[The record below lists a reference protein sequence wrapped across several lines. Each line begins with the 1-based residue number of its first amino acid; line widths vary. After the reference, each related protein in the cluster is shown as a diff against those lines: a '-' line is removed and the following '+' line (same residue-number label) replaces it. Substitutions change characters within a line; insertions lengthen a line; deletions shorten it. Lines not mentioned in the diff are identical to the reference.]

1 MNSIRH
7 FFQLDIVKEIIW
19 TLIIFIASMA
29 WSLAMMLCIDFMFFA
44 YNGITFLQF
53 ATAALIIAIIIT
65 AYHIYTTAKKY
76 KKGDKSVL

>member
-1 MNSIRH
+1 MNSIKH

-19 TLIIFIASMA
+19 TLVIFIASMG
-29 WSLAMMLCIDFMFFA
+29 WSLALMLCIDFMFFA

-53 ATAALIIAIIIT
+53 TIASFVIALIIT
-65 AYHIYTTAKKY
+65 AYHIYTTVKKY

>member
-1 MNSIRH
+1 MNSIKH
-7 FFQLDIVKEIIW
+7 FFQLDIVKEAVW
-19 TLIIFIASMA
+19 TLIIFVSSMA
-29 WSLAMMLCIDFMFFA
+29 WSLALMLCIDFMFFA

-53 ATAALIIAIIIT
+53 AMAAFMIAVVIT